1 MSQPVIVIYCN
12 SSRKKESSEKKNGRN
27 LGTQNNTKKKN
38 KEGNKIKSV
47 EEESFL
53 LIMPLFDHTL
63 TIKITQKVSIL
74 LITIL
79 LFSP

>member
-12 SSRKKESSEKKNGRN
+12 SSKKKESSENKNGRN